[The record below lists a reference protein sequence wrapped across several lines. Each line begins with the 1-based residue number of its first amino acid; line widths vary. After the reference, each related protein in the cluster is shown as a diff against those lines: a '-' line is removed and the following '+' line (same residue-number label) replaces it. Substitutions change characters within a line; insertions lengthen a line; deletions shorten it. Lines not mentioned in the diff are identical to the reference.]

1 MGKTC
6 TLVWLASVQSSLAQ
20 GTSTLFV
27 SRRARCVAVC
37 SQLAS
42 SAPRSG
48 ASPTRVTLRNA
59 AFARRIRRCVA
70 CTRRCSFR
78 QAKISEWVVVE
89 WVAAAL
95 LTTRPLLSECLPAL
109 TAVPAALT
117 KQAKRQSKGL
127 HTRASS
133 HCNLLLWRATPLWQL
148 AAVVQ

>member
-1 MGKTC
+1 MG
-6 TLVWLASVQSSLAQ
+6 
-20 GTSTLFV
+20 
-27 SRRARCVAVC
+27 
-37 SQLAS
+37 
-42 SAPRSG
+42 
-48 ASPTRVTLRNA
+48 
-59 AFARRIRRCVA
+59 RRCVA

-95 LTTRPLLSECLPAL
+95 LTTRPLLTKRPLLSECLPAL

-133 HCNLLLWRATPLWQL
+133 HGNLSDLDGVGGQQCSLGNPQASRAVSRHGALG
-148 AAVVQ
+148 

>member
-1 MGKTC
+1 MG
-6 TLVWLASVQSSLAQ
+6 
-20 GTSTLFV
+20 
-27 SRRARCVAVC
+27 
-37 SQLAS
+37 
-42 SAPRSG
+42 
-48 ASPTRVTLRNA
+48 
-59 AFARRIRRCVA
+59 
-70 CTRRCSFR
+70 RRCSFR

-95 LTTRPLLSECLPAL
+95 LTTRPLLTKRPLLSECLPAL

-148 AAVVQ
+148 AAVVRTETRPHRRRRDRRRRDRRRRDRRRRDRRDRRRRDRRDRPRRDRPH

>member
-1 MGKTC
+1 MG
-6 TLVWLASVQSSLAQ
+6 
-20 GTSTLFV
+20 
-27 SRRARCVAVC
+27 
-37 SQLAS
+37 
-42 SAPRSG
+42 
-48 ASPTRVTLRNA
+48 NA
-59 AFARRIRRCVA
+59 EYMGRRCVA

-95 LTTRPLLSECLPAL
+95 LTTRPLLTKRPLLSECLPAL